1 MTGRGVCGGITG
13 PSCGL
18 SPPGRRRGTWR
29 GGPLPE
35 VATASLER
43 GQAWPRSSRLQRP
56 FDHTDFQ
63 ITPSP
68 SSGSLAH
75 TCLCPSPPAEPWA
88 GRDRPQAVRTLHPSQ
103 LAQAHVPAASPS
115 GGPDRSPPPSPP
127 HLPCP
132 SPPRKGDPRQ
142 ACTGCLALPHT
153 LPGRQGTGPAF
164 VYPLCPPR
172 TKPRLQQLPH
182 EDRYPGSPS
191 S

>member
-1 MTGRGVCGGITG
+1 MGRGVCGGITR

-182 EDRYPGSPS
+182 EDRSPGSPS